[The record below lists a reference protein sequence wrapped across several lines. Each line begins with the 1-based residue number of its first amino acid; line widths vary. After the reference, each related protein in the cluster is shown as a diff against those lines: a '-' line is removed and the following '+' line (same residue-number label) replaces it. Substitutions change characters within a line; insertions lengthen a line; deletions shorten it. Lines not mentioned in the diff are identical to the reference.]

1 MGAGGGRGA
10 RREHARRLGGS
21 GSTSGGGTGGATSE
35 LKIMDRIQRL
45 REKIIDIVKKA
56 GRGHLGTSLSS
67 LEALVA
73 VRDIMRPGDLFL
85 SSKGHDAVAQYVVLS
100 EAGILDESQLYT
112 FRTEDGLPGHPTI
125 EVPGIEANTG
135 SLGMGLSKAL
145 GFALGQDRTVY
156 VLLGD
161 GEMMEGQNWEAVLA
175 IAKVPVN
182 NIVALIDCNHF
193 SQDGPAALTPRNLDR
208 LFSSVGWNTTIIN
221 NGNNYGAI
229 RSALDGTQS
238 LDGPWAIMLNTTKGK
253 GLENE
258 GTAESHFGF
267 PDVVYP
273 AHPLYSAF
281 GDSVDRVMKLDKDV
295 VLVGADTLRDL
306 QCYDLRIKYPSRVF
320 DFGIAEQNAV
330 SFASARAL
338 MGQKPIVATYACFL
352 RRAFE
357 QIYNQVTEG
366 TQVVYVG
373 SMAGPLSPSGPGI
386 SHQSLDDLDYMSA
399 LMPALQF
406 RAQDKEEIGG
416 ALNSMLASGSPY
428 YLRLIHE

>member
-1 MGAGGGRGA
+1 
-10 RREHARRLGGS
+10 
-21 GSTSGGGTGGATSE
+21 
-35 LKIMDRIQRL
+35 MDRIQIL

-73 VRDIMRPGDLFL
+73 IRDIMLPEDLFL

-100 EAGILDESQLYT
+100 EAGILDESKLYT
-112 FRTEDGLPGHPTI
+112 FRTEGGLPGHPTL

-161 GEMMEGQNWEAVLA
+161 GEMMEGQNWEAALA
-175 IAKVPVN
+175 IAKVSIT

-193 SQDGPAALTPRNLDR
+193 SQDGPAALTPENLDR
-208 LFSSVGWNTTIIN
+208 LFSSVGWNTAIIN
-221 NGNNYGAI
+221 NGNDYDTI
-229 RSALDGTQS
+229 RNILEVTQS
-238 LDGPWAIMLNTTKGK
+238 PAGPWAIMLNTTKGK
-253 GLENE
+253 GIENE
-258 GTAESHFGF
+258 GTVESHFGF
-267 PDVVYP
+267 PGVVYP
-273 AHPLYSAF
+273 VHPLYEAF
-281 GDSVDRVMKLDKDV
+281 GHAVDKEMEYDENVI
-295 VLVGADTLRDL
+295 LVGIDTLRDL
-306 QCYDLRIKYPSRVF
+306 QCYNLRNKYPSRVF
-320 DFGIAEQNAV
+320 DFGIAEQNSV

-338 MGQKPIVATYACFL
+338 IGQKPIVATYACFL

-386 SHQSLDDLDYMSA
+386 SRQSLDDLDYMSA

-406 RAQDKEEIGG
+406 RAQDKEKIGG
-416 ALNSMLASGSPY
+416 TLNSMLTSDGPY